1 MAQLNQQQWEQ
12 VCALSS
18 ASTECPESDELTTL
32 TIIACDNLITRDKR
46 QWSAEILSQAAE
58 ESTGLIGKPFT
69 LDHDWDEV
77 DKVQGVI
84 YDAELLDLP
93 EAPPNIVNTWYSKIN
108 KKIIKEEG
116 YRPLIVRVAFYRYGG
131 VTFGQAL
138 GSLRYVSFGGQGDL
152 ELFCPHDGLNF
163 SDPACPYLPPS
174 RWYEPTAEELK
185 ARNLKMADYAVYK
198 GSIWFNELSQV
209 LVPNLPGAQVISR
222 SIAKYYPGVL

>member
-1 MAQLNQQQWEQ
+1 MATLNQQQWEQ

-18 ASTECPESDELTTL
+18 ASAECPESEELTTL

-46 QWSAEILSQAAE
+46 QWSAEILAQAAT
-58 ESTGLIGKPFT
+58 ESAGLIGKPFT
-69 LDHDWDEV
+69 LDHDWERI
-77 DKVQGVI
+77 DKVQGLI
-84 YDAELLDLP
+84 YDAELLNLP
-93 EAPPNIVNTWYSKIN
+93 EAPPSIINTWYSKIN

-138 GSLRYVSFGGQGDL
+138 GSLRYVSFGGQGD
-152 ELFCPHDGLNF
+152 GLKF
-163 SDPACPYLPPS
+163 SDPECPYIPPS
-174 RWYEPTAEELK
+174 PWYKPDPEELK
-185 ARNLKMADYAVYK
+185 ARNLKMADYAIYK
-198 GSIWFNELSQV
+198 GSVWFNELSQV